1 MHLAMIGTRG
11 VPARYGGFET
21 AVEELGR
28 RLADRGHRVSVYCR
42 NENQTERSHL
52 GMELIN
58 LPAVRRRQLETLSHT
73 ALSVLHAVTRSR
85 PDAAFVFN
93 AANAPLIEPLRWA
106 RIPFATHVD
115 GLEWQRAKWEGAGA
129 RYFEWAV
136 GRAVRR
142 SDAVISDARAI
153 AAYVKDTYGVESVFL
168 PYGAPVVAAEPCVV
182 ESEGLVPRG
191 YHLVVARMEP
201 ENHVVEIVRGYVASD
216 AEHPLVVV
224 GSAPYADTYLAMVHA
239 AAVGDARVRFMGA
252 VWDQKLLDQLY
263 ANCLSYLH
271 GHSVGGTNPSLLRAM
286 GAAAPVTAYDVIF
299 NREVTD
305 EGAKFFDSQQA
316 VTMAVEAD
324 EQDPAA
330 AARRGA
336 AGRGHVQSAYRWDEV
351 ADGYERLA
359 AHLLSRRRPAWV
371 HRTRSGPS

>member
-21 AVEELGR
+21 AVEEVGR
-28 RLADRGHRVSVYCR
+28 RLAARGHRVSVYCR
-42 NENQTERSHL
+42 NEHQTERSYM

-115 GLEWQRAKWEGAGA
+115 GLEWQRAKWEKAGA
-129 RYFEWAV
+129 RYYEWAV

-153 AAYVKDTYGVESVFL
+153 ATYVDDTYGVESVFL
-168 PYGAPVVAAEPCVV
+168 PYGAPLVKPEPNVVQSA
-182 ESEGLVPRG
+182 GLVPRG

-201 ENHVVEIVRGYVASD
+201 ENHVLEIVRGYVASR
-216 AEHPLVVV
+216 AEHPLIVV
-224 GSAPYADTYLAMVHA
+224 GSAPYSDAYLEMVHA
-239 AAVGDARVRFMGA
+239 AAAGDARVRFLGA
-252 VWDQKLLDQLY
+252 VWDQQLLDQLY
-263 ANCLSYLH
+263 ANCTSYLH

-286 GAAAPVTAYDVIF
+286 GAAAPVTAYDVVF

-305 EGAKFFDSQQA
+305 EGAKYFGGPQA
-316 VTMAVEAD
+316 VTTAVEQD

-336 AGRGHVQSAYRWDEV
+336 AGRGHVELAYRWDEV
-351 ADGYERLA
+351 ADGYERLG
-359 AHLLSRRRPAWV
+359 AHMLSCRRPEGMR
-371 HRTRSGPS
+371 RTRLGPW